1 MQKTKKAIL
10 VALLLI
16 GATVHAQEEPKKFE
30 VYGFAQVDYIQDFKR
45 VNPAWDTTLRPS
57 KIPTQEGQFGSDGQA
72 IVSVMQSKLGVQS
85 NLPVQGKNLYTKF
98 EFDFFGV
105 GVDEGQTT
113 IRLRHAYG
121 EWGKVLGGQ
130 TNSLFM
136 DGDAFPNQID
146 YWGPAG
152 MVFYRT
158 PQLRYSF
165 LKGENQA
172 AIALEIPGSAIDPGE
187 VRQISD
193 ELGTTFKNDE
203 KLPDLTLM
211 GRINRDWGHVQASGI
226 LRKVGFESVGTD
238 ITPPPPGNEPQDSDL
253 GWGIN
258 LSSNF
263 KFMDKDKL
271 ILAVVY
277 GEGIASYMN
286 DGGTDMAAGGTLAN
300 PSAEMVPLLGLTA
313 FIDHYWS
320 DAWSTS
326 LGYSSTEVDNQSLQ
340 SPDAFKKG
348 QYALVNLLH
357 TTHKNVLC
365 GVELLWGNREDKN
378 GATGDDVRSQ
388 ISLKYSFSSLD

>member
-1 MQKTKKAIL
+1 MNRFKKLIPF
-10 VALLLI
+10 ALLLF
-16 GATVHAQEEPKKFE
+16 GTTATFGQEAKKFE
-30 VYGFAQVDYIQDFKR
+30 VYGFAQVDYIQDFNR
-45 VNPAWDTTLRPS
+45 VDPAWDTTLRPS
-57 KIPTQEGQFGSDGQA
+57 KIPTTDGKFGDDGQA
-72 IVSVMQSKLGVQS
+72 IVSVMQSKLGVQGNTQVNGQ
-85 NLPVQGKNLYTKF
+85 NLHTKF

-121 EWGKVLGGQ
+121 EWGNWLGGQ

-158 PQLRYSF
+158 PQIRYNF
-165 LKGENQA
+165 MKGDNQA
-172 AIALEIPGSAIDPGE
+172 AVAIEVPGSNVDPGE

-193 ELGTTFKNDE
+193 ELGATIKNDE
-203 KLPDLTLM
+203 ELPDLTLM
-211 GRINRDWGHVQASGI
+211 GRVNRDWGHFQASGI
-226 LRKVGFESVGTD
+226 LRRVGFETLGT
-238 ITPPPPGNEPQDSDL
+238 PGNNPSDSEL

-263 KFMDKDKL
+263 KMMDKNKF
-271 ILAVVY
+271 ILAAVY

-286 DGGTDMAAGGTLAN
+286 DGGVDMAAGGTLTN
-300 PSAEMVPLLGLTA
+300 PSAETVPLLGLTA
-313 FIDHYWS
+313 FYDHYWS
-320 DAWSTS
+320 DQYSTS
-326 LGYSSTEVDNQSLQ
+326 IGYSSTEVDNQSLQ
-340 SPDAFKKG
+340 TGDAFKKG

-357 TTHKNVLC
+357 TPHKNIMY
-365 GVELLWGNREDKN
+365 GAELLWGSREDKN
-378 GATGDDVRSQ
+378 GADGDDVRTQ